1 MKLLFSEQILNQTAY
16 RELVNGTQKGLL
28 VRWAGTNQAAQAV
41 TLAQLG
47 QARVNFRGADTVND
61 TVSFFAAMN
70 NLFYG
75 VAEFSSAV
83 GGAFAATIWI
93 PFSAYW
99 DSYAGMFND
108 SKIAAFI
115 QLNNTVTVATIVSGT
130 VEVYYEEAPSIAQYI
145 TTFYQQNVQV
155 GGASQAKQTLTGF
168 DISSLLLD
176 ENANLTLVQVNVDQ
190 VAKISASQAVEKSFS
205 NLMNRVETAIALV
218 ELNLNPYRRIPS
230 GGRQVEIQLQMSAAT
245 TVGLHSMG
253 FVISQSDQ
261 NRSAAFYESQLKP
274 SPISAA
280 AEAADLSA

>member
-28 VRWAGTNQAAQAV
+28 VRWSGTNQAAQAV

-47 QARVNFRGADTVND
+47 QVRVNFRNSDTVND
-61 TVSFFAAMN
+61 TVAFFAAMN
-70 NLFYG
+70 NLYYG
-75 VAEFSSAV
+75 VAEFSSVV

-99 DSYAGMFND
+99 DNISGMFND
-108 SKIAAFI
+108 SKISAYI
-115 QLNNTVTVATIVSGT
+115 ELRNTVTVATIVSGV
-130 VEVYYEEAPSIAQYI
+130 VEVHYEEAPAIAQYT
-145 TTFYQQNVQV
+145 TTFFQQNVQV

-176 ENANLTLVQVNVDQ
+176 ENANLTTIFTTVDEG
-190 VAKISASQAVEKSFS
+190 AKISSTQAVMKAYS
-205 NLMNRVETAIALV
+205 NLVNRVETAITLI

-230 GGRQVEIQLQMSAAT
+230 GGRQVQIQLQMSAAT

-253 FVISQSDQ
+253 FVLSPQEATKSVEFYATQPSPLPIS
-261 NRSAAFYESQLKP
+261 SAAQ
-274 SPISAA
+274 
-280 AEAADLSA
+280 DTR